1 MVEFSFSFVSRSL
14 SYMHTSVPLRVGFPY
29 LLSASL
35 KPDKYFRRYQLE
47 RMAENE
53 PNRKDFKKERQ
64 TEETT
69 REVKI
74 TEKQAQKE
82 GAKSAIN
89 NLAPRC
95 RDFSAHLKY
104 F

>member
-1 MVEFSFSFVSRSL
+1 
-14 SYMHTSVPLRVGFPY
+14 
-29 LLSASL
+29 
-35 KPDKYFRRYQLE
+35 
-47 RMAENE
+47 MAENE

-82 GAKSAIN
+82 SAKSAIN